1 MNARIEIR
9 RGVRHGVIGAALL
22 AAALSGISMAAEV
35 PRLQV
40 AAHAAYYSIG
50 NQAFDDLGDLIV
62 AVHAARP
69 SGVEINGCAPTA
81 GYALLAAAA
90 GLQDLPLNLQVNP
103 AAPVCGAGVV
113 KRVNAATAPAGIDD
127 AQVERYWRQV
137 MP

>member
-9 RGVRHGVIGAALL
+9 PWIRHGVIGAALL
-22 AAALSGISMAAEV
+22 AAALSGISMAAEA
-35 PRLQV
+35 PRLLV
-40 AAHAAYYSIG
+40 AVHAVYYTIG
-50 NQAFDDLGDLIV
+50 NQAFDDLGDLSL

-103 AAPVCGAGVV
+103 AAPVCSVGVV
-113 KRVNAATAPAGIDD
+113 KRVSTATAPTGIDN
-127 AQVERYWRQV
+127 AQVERHWRQV